1 MHTTL
6 QIIRYCL
13 ITVVIIAALLIG
25 IVGFLLLGSLPDYD
39 GERLS
44 PGLLAP
50 VSVERDSLGTVTLK
64 GQNRLDLAQ
73 AMGFVHAQERFFEMD
88 LLRRQAAGELAELFG
103 ASMLTRDIRVR
114 KFRLRARSSLVIEQL
129 AESER
134 QILEAYSKGVN
145 HGIEALITR
154 PFPYLLT
161 QKQPALWKN
170 EDSILVVLAMFLT
183 LNESNIFRELK
194 LSTMNNILPKEIYN
208 FLTTK
213 NGAWDT
219 PLVEEPISLPNIPAL
234 DEIDV
239 QEFNELAYSEDHFE
253 DEAIP
258 GSNSFAVS
266 GELTEGSALVANDMH
281 LTLRVPNVWFR
292 TRLIYPSDSIQNQ
305 AHDITGIS
313 LPGTPSLIIGS
324 NRSIAWSFTNSQGD
338 FADWIRVTVN
348 ESNNSE
354 YLTVTGWKSFN
365 IFEERIRVHNGADEI
380 LVIYETEWGP
390 VLAEDYDKTPLAL
403 AWTALRPEAINLK
416 LIGLER
422 AQDVYEAAKIAQLS
436 GIPVQN
442 FIVGDKQGSIL
453 WTLAGR
459 IPARTRN
466 YDPQLPAHW
475 SNEDTG
481 WTGWLNPER
490 YPLIN
495 NPDSQRLWSA
505 NSRMVSGEQ
514 LDLLGDGG
522 YDLGARAR
530 QIHDRLME
538 LDAPITPSDMQAIQ
552 LDYRALLLSKWH
564 RLLSETLQAS
574 DENTSWR
581 EPLQKAL
588 EDWDEKAS
596 VDSTAYRVVYTYRH
610 QIMKAILSNFVIPI
624 KKVEPNFRMP
634 RLSQAE
640 TIVWQLIE
648 HQPMHLLPASYE
660 TWQELLRHSAQR
672 TSEKLQKQGDIS
684 ERTWGT
690 INTARIRHPLSK
702 RLPTWISK
710 WLDMPPNQLPGDHN
724 MPRVQTPTF
733 GASQRSAVIPG
744 KEELGYFSMPGG
756 QSGHPLSP
764 YYGSGHGD
772 WVQGKV
778 TPFLPG
784 ATEKEMRLMP

>member
-13 ITVVIIAALLIG
+13 ITVVIIATVLIG
-25 IVGFLLLGSLPDYD
+25 ILGFLLFGSLPNYE
-39 GERLS
+39 GEKSSSGLS
-44 PGLLAP
+44 SP
-50 VSVERDSLGTVTLK
+50 VSIERDSLGTVTLK
-64 GQNRLDLAQ
+64 GKNRLDLAQ

-103 ASMLTRDIRVR
+103 ASMLARDIKVR
-114 KFRLRARSSLVIEQL
+114 KFRLRARSSSVIEQL
-129 AESER
+129 SESER
-134 QILEAYSKGVN
+134 QLLDAYRIGVN

-161 QKQPALWKN
+161 QKQPSPWKN
-170 EDSILVVLAMFLT
+170 EDSILVIFAMFLT

-194 LSTMNNILPKEIYN
+194 LSTMYNVLPKEIYS
-208 FLTTK
+208 FLTAQ

-219 PLVEEPISLPNIPAL
+219 PLVEENISLPRIPSL
-234 DEIDV
+234 DEIEV
-239 QEFNELAYSEDHFE
+239 QEFNELAFSEDDFE

-266 GELTEGSALVANDMH
+266 GALTKESALVANDMH
-281 LTLRVPNVWFR
+281 LTLRVPNIWFR
-292 TRLIYPSDSIQNQ
+292 TRLIYPSTSVPDQQN
-305 AHDITGIS
+305 DITGIS
-313 LPGTPSLIIGS
+313 LPGTPSFIIGS
-324 NRSIAWSFTNSQGD
+324 NRLVAWSFTNSQGD
-338 FADWIRVTVN
+338 FADWIKIKVDEN
-348 ESNNSE
+348 NNSQ
-354 YLTVTGWKSFN
+354 YLTATGWKSFD
-365 IFEERIRVHNGADEI
+365 IYEERIRVHNEADEV
-380 LVIYETEWGP
+380 LAVYETEWGP
-390 VLAEDYDKTPLAL
+390 VLAEDLDKTPLAL

-416 LIGLER
+416 LIELEY
-422 AQDVYEAAKIAQLS
+422 ATNVHEAAKIAQLS

-459 IPARTRN
+459 IPTRTRN

-475 SNEDTG
+475 GNENTG
-481 WTGWLNPER
+481 WTGWLEPEQ
-490 YPLIN
+490 YPLIS

-538 LDAPITPSDMQAIQ
+538 LDQFTAEDMHAIQ
-552 LDYRALLLSKWH
+552 LDYSADLLSHWYD
-564 RLLSETLQAS
+564 LLTKTLQSS
-574 DENTSWR
+574 DENLSWR
-581 EPLQKAL
+581 SPIQTAL
-588 EDWDEKAS
+588 ADWDGKAS
-596 VDSTAYRVVYTYRH
+596 VDSTAYRIVYTYRH
-610 QIMKAILSNFVIPI
+610 QVMKTILSRFITLI
-624 KKVEPNFRMP
+624 RKVDSDFKMP

-648 HQPMHLLPASYE
+648 QQPMHLLPAAYQSWE
-660 TWQELLRHSAQR
+660 EFLLQCAQR
-672 TSEKLQKQGDIS
+672 TAEKLQKQGDIS
-684 ERTWGT
+684 ERTWGA

-710 WLDMPPNQLPGDHN
+710 WLDMPSDQLPGDHN
-724 MPRVQTPTF
+724 MPRVQTPTY

-764 YYGSGHGD
+764 YYGSGHSD
-772 WVQGKV
+772 WVQGKA

-784 ATEKEMRLMP
+784 KTEKQMRLTP